1 MTANSAEDPTR
12 RGNHWLRALVL
23 LWRVSPPQ
31 MSGVLVTT
39 LVLALVPALN
49 VSLTTHAVQSVA
61 DAVSRRESA
70 EALNQALFAAG
81 AIAFVTAIAQL
92 LTAARGYLETL
103 LRYRMANSIQLQIM
117 EKSVRLPL
125 QDFEDAGTYDKLQR
139 ANRESMHR
147 PYQIFTNL
155 ISTVSSGV
163 SLSAV
168 SVVLISWDV
177 RIALLVM
184 VAPLPSLAANIF
196 YSRIMWKLEYDRSS
210 DRRRVNYLQYLVT
223 TDRNYKETRLFSLGQ
238 MFVGQFR
245 DLVERFY
252 VIDRRWEG
260 RQAAATAALGMLSVA
275 TAAVAILFAVQATV
289 SSGTIGQFAGY
300 VMAVAL
306 VQTTIQTLVGSVAQ
320 LYEHNLF
327 LGNLFSFLEKPE
339 HGPGTEGK
347 RAFPTTL
354 RKGIEFREASFT
366 YPGTDNVVLDRVNLF
381 LPAGRCVALVGPN
394 GAGKTTIV
402 KLIAR
407 FYDCDSGTILIDD
420 VPVEQYDLEDLRK
433 NIGVIFQDFI
443 QYEASALDN
452 IGFGNLAARNDRSKV
467 AEAARQAGALP
478 FLDELPKGL
487 DTPLGRW
494 FDEGRQLS
502 GGQWQKVALGRAFL
516 RDAPVVVLDEP
527 TASIDAATEA
537 EVFGR
542 LKEIAGR
549 ATTLL
554 IAHRF
559 STVRVA
565 DHIVVIDHGK
575 VVEEGGHT
583 DLMTRNGMYA
593 NLFRLQAAGYQYD
606 ADDCATLQ
614 DSGMA

>member
-1 MTANSAEDPTR
+1 MTANSAEDAPR
-12 RGNHWLRALVL
+12 QQNHWLRALVL

-31 MSGVLVTT
+31 MSGVLATT
-39 LVLALVPALN
+39 LVVALVPALN

-61 DAVSRRESA
+61 DAVSRRDSA
-70 EALNQALFAAG
+70 QALNQALLAAG
-81 AIAFVTAIAQL
+81 AIAVVTAIAQL

-103 LRYRMANSIQLQIM
+103 LRYRMANSIQLRIM
-117 EKSVRLPL
+117 EKSVQLPL

-155 ISTVSSGV
+155 ISTVSSAV

-196 YSRIMWKLEYDRSS
+196 FSRIIWKLEYDRST

-223 TDRNYKETRLFSLGQ
+223 TDRNYKETRLFSLGHL
-238 MFVGQFR
+238 FVGQFR

-252 VIDRRWEG
+252 LIDRKWEG

-275 TAAVAILFAVQATV
+275 TAAVAILFAVHVTV

-300 VMAVAL
+300 VMAVTL

-327 LGNLFSFLEKPE
+327 LGNLFSFLEKPAR
-339 HGPGTEGK
+339 GPGTDGK
-347 RAFPTTL
+347 RPFPKTL
-354 RKGIEFREASFT
+354 RKGIEFREVSFT

-381 LPAGRCVALVGPN
+381 LPAGQCVALVGPN

-407 FYDCDSGTILIDD
+407 FYDCGGGSILIDD
-420 VPVEQYDLEDLRK
+420 VPVEQYDVEDLRK

-452 IGFGNLAARNDRSKV
+452 IGFGNLAARDDRAKV
-467 AEAARQAGALP
+467 TEAARQAGALP
-478 FLDELPKGL
+478 FLEQLPKGL
-487 DTPLGRW
+487 DTQLGRW
-494 FDEGRQLS
+494 FEEGRQLS
-502 GGQWQKVALGRAFL
+502 GGQWQKVALSRAFL
-516 RDAPVVVLDEP
+516 RDAPVMVLDEP

-565 DHIVVIDHGK
+565 DHIVVIDRGK
-575 VVEEGGHT
+575 VLEEGSHPE
-583 DLMTRNGMYA
+583 LMARNGMYA
-593 NLFRLQAAGYQYD
+593 NLFQLQAAGYQYD
-606 ADDCATLQ
+606 VDDCASLQ
-614 DSGMA
+614 D